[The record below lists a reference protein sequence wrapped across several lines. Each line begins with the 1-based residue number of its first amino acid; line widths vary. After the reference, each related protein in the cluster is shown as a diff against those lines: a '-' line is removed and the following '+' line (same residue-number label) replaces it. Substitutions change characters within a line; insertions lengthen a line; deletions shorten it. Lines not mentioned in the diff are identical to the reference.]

1 MTGLDQQKE
10 YGNVQRLRLHN
21 LTSSVGLSWLGCAM
35 IRAVAIVYLCAA
47 LVAGT
52 VAIQSGAAVQGLL
65 GQAAALLHR

>member
-1 MTGLDQQKE
+1 
-10 YGNVQRLRLHN
+10 
-21 LTSSVGLSWLGCAM
+21 M
-35 IRAVAIVYLCAA
+35 IRAIAIVYLCAA